1 MAIALRP
8 NESWNKRWLCTMNKL
23 IKIISVGI
31 IILALT
37 LGVIV
42 TWKIVNNI
50 RQSVRQDL
58 ECTFKNSLEQYGKR

>member
-1 MAIALRP
+1 M
-8 NESWNKRWLCTMNKL
+8 MNKL
-23 IKIISVGI
+23 IKIISAAI

-58 ECTFKNSLEQYGKR
+58 QCTFKNSLEQYGKR

>member
-1 MAIALRP
+1 M
-8 NESWNKRWLCTMNKL
+8 MNKL
-23 IKIISVGI
+23 IKIISAAI

-58 ECTFKNSLEQYGKR
+58 QVLQGTFKNSLELYGKR